1 MTYKSP
7 KLFHFLLFII
17 CSFGLF
23 LTFDSYKQKQINESL
38 QTSKKDIIYKYDEL
52 LKKYFEFGE
61 LIYFNEIIKSK
72 TILNIL
78 KNQSSNNMKK
88 EIYENSVDSFAFYSN
103 LGLSNVSFYD
113 ANKNLILSFNEKSI
127 PRKDSLSKNDTFCFA
142 KSQDKIYLV
151 FLKPVFDEKLNFLG
165 VLSLEF
171 LFDEFLQKLQKELNL
186 KFSYELSK
194 NTQEQLSKE
203 FISIKLF
210 AMKDGFNL
218 FLKSQ
223 NNQSKIDSIN
233 EFFFKIFYISIFFL
247 AVLFFVIFK
256 IFDYRDKKE
265 LLIKNYK
272 DFFDHIDEHILRL
285 DTDTNGNIL
294 YVSKAFCKISG
305 YTKEEIIGK
314 NVSILKHP
322 DISNTFYK
330 NIWIELNT
338 KKFWQGEIKNKDK
351 FGNTYWIKSV
361 IFPQYDLNNE
371 LIGFRSIRFDI
382 TSIKQLEKINRLLKE
397 DLSNKLNKLKL
408 KEKTDID
415 GIKVEL
421 MSKIVDSMSHLWKEP
436 ISKISSELQ
445 KIDNENIKKL
455 ISKELFSLS
464 NMLNEFKSI
473 FKHSAEKTN
482 LFEILNE
489 LNLSLKDELK
499 ENNINIKLSKDLNI
513 NLDISKNELKNI
525 LINILKTQFEC
536 LKLSSSLDVTIYIS
550 ILSEANDDD
559 IIIKIEDNIKKDKIS
574 SYFEEL
580 LNSKDDKFFDT
591 SIHLAKLLIEKNNGL
606 FWYKNSIS
614 DTAYYIKLR
623 KDLL

>member
-1 MTYKSP
+1 MFYKD
-7 KLFHFLLFII
+7 KNGVYQHCNDAF
-17 CSFGLF
+17 
-23 LTFDSYKQKQINESL
+23 
-38 QTSKKDIIYKYDEL
+38 
-52 LKKYFEFGE
+52 
-61 LIYFNEIIKSK
+61 SK
-72 TILNIL
+72 TIL
-78 KNQSSNNMKK
+78 
-88 EIYENSVDSFAFYSN
+88 
-103 LGLSNVSFYD
+103 G
-113 ANKNLILSFNEKSI
+113 I
-127 PRKDSLSKNDTFCFA
+127 P
-142 KSQDKIYLV
+142 
-151 FLKPVFDEKLNFLG
+151 
-165 VLSLEF
+165 
-171 LFDEFLQKLQKELNL
+171 
-186 KFSYELSK
+186 
-194 NTQEQLSKE
+194 
-203 FISIKLF
+203 
-210 AMKDGFNL
+210 
-218 FLKSQ
+218 
-223 NNQSKIDSIN
+223 
-233 EFFFKIFYISIFFL
+233 
-247 AVLFFVIFK
+247 
-256 IFDYRDKKE
+256 
-265 LLIKNYK
+265 
-272 DFFDHIDEHILRL
+272 
-285 DTDTNGNIL
+285 
-294 YVSKAFCKISG
+294 
-305 YTKEEIIGK
+305 KEEIIGK

-574 SYFEEL
+574 NYFEEL